1 MSAPRE
7 RERRI
12 PLDSDQLWAL
22 VGLVAAAAIAIF
34 VNVLGA
40 RHYAR
45 WDWTKHQLYTLTPA
59 TKETLH
65 GLRDPVELWVL
76 LGRGDPMEQS
86 IKHLMES
93 YQAETSQLQIH
104 YVDPDANALALD
116 EVKKRFH
123 IQTARTDDGRLIA
136 DTIVVAAH
144 GDRHWFLTPSDMVE
158 VVGGSGAEEQRVKPR
173 EEQAITSAIR
183 HVTAGEKTHLCF
195 VTGHGERS
203 IEDGSDEGLGMLRD
217 VLEKDNY
224 EISEVDTTPQ
234 NAVDPYHGCSVAII
248 APPSVRMAELG
259 AMSDAEASR
268 LRTWLLGGGSLFV
281 AVGAEVTEATIAP
294 LRKVLEP
301 FGIGLEQRLVLD
313 PDPAMVVPDTHAINF
328 VVAAKDH
335 AVTAPLVESDA
346 VKSPPHVVLD
356 TVRPL
361 KRLDGNG
368 SATVSDLL
376 VTTRSSFSVDFERTR
391 GILGLP
397 PSETPP
403 MEAGDVAGPFPIA
416 LASELAKKDPKAAH
430 GPRVVV
436 VGSTYVIAQVNW
448 RAPGPW
454 RGGAFLVENS
464 IAWLGSTPP
473 ILDVP
478 ARPTISAGLK
488 LSQDDKDA
496 FRNYVLIYMPLSV
509 AILGAA
515 VALRRRRTEA
525 RSAPPPKKPAKK
537 TKRKERA

>member
-1 MSAPRE
+1 MSE
-7 RERRI
+7 RKTFLEK
-12 PLDSDQLWAL
+12 DQAWAL
-22 VGLVAAAAIAIF
+22 LGLVAAAAIGIF
-34 VNVLGA
+34 ANVLAA
-40 RHYAR
+40 RHYTR

-86 IKHLMES
+86 IKQLMQS
-93 YQAETSQLQIH
+93 YAAETSQLDVH
-104 YVDPDANALALD
+104 YIDPDANALALD

-158 VVGGSGAEEQRVKPR
+158 VVSGSGAEEQRVKPR

-183 HVTAGEKTHLCF
+183 HVTAGEKTRLCF

-203 IEDGSDEGLGMLRD
+203 IQDGSDEGLGLLRD
-217 VLEKDNY
+217 LLEKDNY
-224 EISEVDTTPQ
+224 ETAEVDTTPQ
-234 NAVDPYHGCSVAII
+234 NAVDPYKGCSVAII
-248 APPSVRMAELG
+248 APPSVRMGELG

-281 AVGAEVTEATIAP
+281 ATGAEVVEATIKP

-301 FGIGLEQRLVLD
+301 FGIGLDQRLVLD

-328 VVAAKDH
+328 VVSAKDH
-335 AVTAPLVESDA
+335 AVTAPLVVSDA

-361 KRLDGNG
+361 KRLDATGG
-368 SATVSDLL
+368 ATVSDLL

-391 GILGLP
+391 SILGTS

-403 MEAGDVAGPFPIA
+403 MQPGDVAGPFPIA
-416 LASELAKKDPKAAH
+416 LASELPKKDAKAPH

-436 VGSTYVIAQVNW
+436 VGSTYVVSQINW

-454 RGGAFLVENS
+454 RGGAFLVENA

-478 ARPTISAGLK
+478 ARPTIAAGLK

-496 FRNYVLIYMPLSV
+496 FRNYVLIYMPLAV
-509 AILGAA
+509 AIVGAS

-525 RSAPPPKKPAKK
+525 RGAEGRAKPTPKPKKSKP
-537 TKRKERA
+537 RGRE